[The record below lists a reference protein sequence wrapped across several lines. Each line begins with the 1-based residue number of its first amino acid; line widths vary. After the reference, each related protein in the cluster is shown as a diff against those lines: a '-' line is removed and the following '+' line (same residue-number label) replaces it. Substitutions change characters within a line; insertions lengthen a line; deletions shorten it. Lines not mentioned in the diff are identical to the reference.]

1 MLISL
6 PDYHVFFGR
15 NCENMGFNK
24 VDICFVIV
32 ILMNHRQLLHYDA
45 ILKSKN

>member
-1 MLISL
+1 
-6 PDYHVFFGR
+6 
-15 NCENMGFNK
+15 MGFNK

-32 ILMNHRQLLHYDA
+32 ILVNRRQWLHYDA